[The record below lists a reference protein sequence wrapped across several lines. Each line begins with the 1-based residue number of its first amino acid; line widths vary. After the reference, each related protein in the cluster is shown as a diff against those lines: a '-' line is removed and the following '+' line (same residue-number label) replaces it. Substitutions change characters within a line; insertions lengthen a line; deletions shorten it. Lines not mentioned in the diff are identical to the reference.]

1 MGSKLEGVLIANI
14 TPMDDA
20 GESVDFAGLERL
32 CRTFLDWGANGLVPL
47 GSTGEGML
55 LTDAEREAVTEAVV
69 AVAKG
74 RGTVIVGCT
83 AVTTGKV
90 ISYAKTAERQGADA
104 VLVAPPPYIRPAPD
118 EMAYHYK
125 AIAAAVDIPVVIY
138 NNPKRCGVEVSA
150 ALLAR
155 LSEVPN
161 LRHVKE
167 SAGNI
172 GKLAENTRLSGGR
185 VQVLNGNDDTALE
198 GMLLG
203 AAGVI
208 SGPGNVIVRELAKTL
223 PRVTDL
229 AKRAQAYEEYAHGQ
243 AFADYLATCRY
254 VPTLKA
260 AVRLMGLPAGG
271 PRRPLLPLSEAEET
285 GLRAFMTKHGLI

>member
-1 MGSKLEGVLIANI
+1 MGRELEGVLIANI
-14 TPMDDA
+14 TPMDDR
-20 GESVDFAGLERL
+20 GESVDYRGVEKL
-32 CRTFLDWGANGLVPL
+32 CKTFFDWGADGLVPL

-55 LTDAEREAVTEAVV
+55 LSDSEREAVTEAVV

-74 RGTVIVGCT
+74 RGTIIVGCT
-83 AVTTGKV
+83 AVTTDKV
-90 ISYAKTAERQGADA
+90 IAYAKTAQRQGADA
-104 VLVAPPPYIRPAPD
+104 ILVAPPPYIRPAPD
-118 EMAYHYK
+118 ELACHYK
-125 AIAAAVDIPVVIY
+125 AIAAAVDIPVVVY

-161 LRHVKE
+161 LCYVKE

-185 VQVLNGNDDTALE
+185 VKVLNGNDDTALD

-203 AAGVI
+203 AVGVI
-208 SGPGNVIVRELAKTL
+208 SGPGNVIVRELVKT
-223 PRVTDL
+223 VTKVKDP
-229 AKRAQAYEEYAHGQ
+229 AKRAQAYEEYARGQ

-254 VPTLKA
+254 VPALKA

-271 PRRPLLPLSEAEET
+271 PRRPLLPLSEAEEAV
-285 GLRAFMTKHGLI
+285 LRAFMAKHFLI

>member
-1 MGSKLEGVLIANI
+1 
-14 TPMDDA
+14 
-20 GESVDFAGLERL
+20 
-32 CRTFLDWGANGLVPL
+32 
-47 GSTGEGML
+47 ML
-55 LTDAEREAVTEAVV
+55 LSDSEREAVTEAVV
-69 AVAKG
+69 AVAKS

-83 AVTTGKV
+83 AVTTDQV
-90 ISYAKTAERQGADA
+90 IRYAKTAQRQGADA
-104 VLVAPPPYIRPAPD
+104 ILVAPPPYIRPAPD
-118 EMAYHYK
+118 ELAYHYK
-125 AIAAAVDIPVVIY
+125 AIAAAVDIPVVVY

-161 LRHVKE
+161 LCYVKE
-167 SAGNI
+167 SSGNI
-172 GKLAENTRLSGGR
+172 GKFAENTRLSGGR
-185 VQVLNGNDDTALE
+185 VKVLNGNDDTALD

-203 AAGVI
+203 AVGVI
-208 SGPGNVIVRELAKTL
+208 SGPGNVIVRELVKT
-223 PRVTDL
+223 VTKVNDP

-271 PRRPLLPLSEAEET
+271 PRRPLLPLSEAEEAA
-285 GLRAFMTKHGLI
+285 LRAFMAKHFLI